1 VRRLQSF
8 SGVLPLGTYL
18 IYHLWK
24 NWAIVR
30 DREQWVDRVIWVSEH
45 FGHTLEILFYIFL
58 TVHVFLAIL
67 GKADS
72 DHPLLV
78 SRGQRRTQQVSGA
91 ASLLFILYHVYH
103 VWPWRSGAGFS
114 VRDPY
119 ATLWSSLP
127 EPVCLAV
134 YLFGMSVLYFHFAN
148 GLSRAVVS
156 WGLISTERALRVAR
170 YAVSVVGIV
179 LWGLTLQ
186 VVGHFVTGQGFF
198 G

>member
-91 ASLLFILYHVYH
+91 A
-103 VWPWRSGAGFS
+103 
-114 VRDPY
+114 Y